1 VWSRGD
7 LRLCFAALAIL
18 ALRAGARAET
28 VTVEECG
35 RRALARSSAIRA
47 AQFEAVAATAH
58 VREARAAYAPRFEVH
73 SEYGRAEGFDEAVT
87 NGGSTAAIVRLEATL
102 LDGGVR
108 SAAVAGAQAQARAA
122 SAVERQRRADLL
134 LAVRSAYF
142 QALAAARER
151 EVHEAAVRAL
161 DDYLRVLGRQAKLG
175 IAGEND
181 VMRAELA
188 IHAERT
194 ALRAAELDLTEARA
208 ALASLAGVDSAVA
221 LIEPG
226 AKAAKDAR
234 DGLDASPLLGEARAQ
249 LAVAEREADGLRAE
263 RAGQVTASAEA
274 GALGVSPS
282 QTFEH
287 DAGGQFLVGYT
298 LPLFDGGVR
307 ASKLASA
314 RAAIESA
321 RAKLD
326 EVSRTLALSWDR
338 AAAEARRAE
347 ADAAA
352 ARAAATTADENFQLM
367 RARHAGGGNAR
378 LLEVLDALTQA
389 TAARL
394 GESRAMLDYRVA
406 VATQAEL
413 LGEVD
418 P

>member
-1 VWSRGD
+1 VWSRRD
-7 LRLCFAALAIL
+7 LRPLFAALAL
-18 ALRAGARAET
+18 LVARADARGET
-28 VTVEECG
+28 VTIEECG
-35 RRALARSSAIRA
+35 RQALARSAAIRA
-47 AQFEAVAATAH
+47 AGFEAAAAAAH
-58 VREARAAYAPRFEVH
+58 VREARAAYAPRFEMH
-73 SEYGRAEGFDEAVT
+73 SEYGLAEGFDEAVT

-108 SAAVAGAQAQARAA
+108 NAAVAGAEAQARAA

-142 QALAAARER
+142 QALAAARAR
-151 EVHEAAVRAL
+151 EVHEAAVTRL

-188 IHAERT
+188 IHTERT
-194 ALRAAELDLTEARA
+194 ALRAAERDLTEARA
-208 ALASLAGVDSAVA
+208 ALASLADVGTAAV
-221 LIEPG
+221 LIEPVS
-226 AKAAKDAR
+226 KAARDAS
-234 DGLDASPLLGEARAQ
+234 GVEASPLLAEARAQ
-249 LAVAEREADGLRAE
+249 LAVAERGAEALRAE

-274 GALGVSPS
+274 GALGVHPS

-307 ASKLASA
+307 ASKLAAA
-314 RAAIESA
+314 RAAIEGA
-321 RAKLD
+321 RAKVD
-326 EVSRTLALSWDR
+326 EVARTLRLSWAQAD
-338 AAAEARRAE
+338 AEARRAE

-352 ARAAATTADENFQLM
+352 AREAAATAEENFQLM
-367 RARHAGGGNAR
+367 RARHAGGGNVR

-389 TAARL
+389 TEARL
-394 GESRAMLDYRVA
+394 GESKAMFDYRMA

>member
-1 VWSRGD
+1 VWSRRD
-7 LRLCFAALAIL
+7 LRPLFAALTLFVA
-18 ALRAGARAET
+18 RDGARAET
-28 VTVEECG
+28 VTIEECG
-35 RRALARSSAIRA
+35 RRALARSAAIRA
-47 AQFEAVAATAH
+47 AGFEAAAAAAH
-58 VREARAAYAPRFEVH
+58 VREARAAYAPRLEVH

-108 SAAVAGAQAQARAA
+108 YATVAGAEAQARAA

-151 EVHEAAVRAL
+151 EVHEAAVARL
-161 DDYLRVLGRQAKLG
+161 DGYLLVLGRQVKLG

-181 VMRAELA
+181 VMRAKLA

-194 ALRAAELDLTEARA
+194 ALRAAERDLTEARA
-208 ALASLAGVDSAVA
+208 ALASLADVDTAAV
-221 LIEPG
+221 LIEPVS
-226 AKAAKDAR
+226 KAARGAS
-234 DGLDASPLLGEARAQ
+234 DGVETSPLLGEARAQ
-249 LAVAEREADGLRAE
+249 LAVAERGAEALRAE
-263 RAGQVTASAEA
+263 RAGEVTASAEA
-274 GALGVSPS
+274 GALGVRPS

-307 ASKLASA
+307 ASRLAAA
-314 RAAIESA
+314 RAAIEGA
-321 RAKLD
+321 RAKVE
-326 EVSRTLALSWDR
+326 EVARTLRLSWAR
-338 AAAEARRAE
+338 ADAEARRAE
-347 ADAAA
+347 GDAAA
-352 ARAAATTADENFQLM
+352 AREAAATAEENFQLM
-367 RARHAGGGNAR
+367 RARHAGGGNVR
-378 LLEVLDALTQA
+378 LLELLDALTQA
-389 TAARL
+389 TEARL
-394 GESRAMLDYRVA
+394 GESKALLDYRIA

>member
-1 VWSRGD
+1 VWSGGD
-7 LRLCFAALAIL
+7 LRPLFAALALL
-18 ALRAGARAET
+18 ALRTGAGAEM

-35 RRALARSSAIRA
+35 RRAPARSASIRA
-47 AQFEAVAATAH
+47 AGFEAAAAAAR
-58 VREARAAYAPRFEVH
+58 VRAARAAYAPRLEVH

-87 NGGSTAAIVRLEATL
+87 NGGSTAAIVRLEAIL
-102 LDGGVR
+102 LDAGVR
-108 SAAVAGAQAQARAA
+108 SAAVSGAEAQARAA

-134 LAVRSAYF
+134 LEVRSAYF
-142 QALAAARER
+142 QALGAAHER
-151 EVHEAAVRAL
+151 EVHGAAVTTL

-194 ALRAAELDLTEARA
+194 ALRAAERDLVEARA
-208 ALASLAGVDSAVA
+208 ALASLAGVDSAAA
-221 LIEPG
+221 LIEP
-226 AKAAKDAR
+226 AARALKEAS

-249 LAVAEREADGLRAE
+249 LVVAEREAEALRGE

-274 GALGVSPS
+274 GALGVNPEH
-282 QTFEH
+282 TFEH

-307 ASKLASA
+307 ASKLAAA
-314 RAAIESA
+314 RAAIEGA

-326 EVSRTLALSWDR
+326 EVSRTLQLSWDR

-352 ARAAATTADENFQLM
+352 AREAATIAEENFQLM
-367 RARHAGGGNAR
+367 RARHAGGGNVR

-389 TAARL
+389 TDARL
-394 GESRAMLDYRVA
+394 GESKAMLDYRIA

-413 LGEVD
+413 LGEVE